1 MLQLFG
7 LTGRNIFLAVGIAS
21 LVIGGFLTLNGEQGK
36 GAPLLQIA
44 MIAMLGAI
52 ACAITEHRDKRN

>member
-1 MLQLFG
+1 VLQLFG
-7 LTGRNIFLAVGIAS
+7 LTGRNVFLAVGTIG
-21 LVIGGFLTLNGEQGK
+21 LIIGGFLYLTGDQVT

-52 ACAITEHRDKRN
+52 ACAITEHRDKRS